1 MMKTTSKEIAEGLS
15 NITTEFS
22 KTLSSFDIQTT
33 TEILE
38 MLVGVSFSD
47 LEIDEVSSVC
57 VCVCVCVRACARAYV
72 RPRSCLLWYYCDDQ
86 RWIILG

>member
-22 KTLSSFDIQTT
+22 KTLSSFDIQAT

-57 VCVCVCVRACARAYV
+57 VCVCVRACARVHTRVPALA
-72 RPRSCLLWYYCDDQ
+72 SCGTIVMISDGLF
-86 RWIILG
+86 